1 MSMTY
6 EYKSNEYDEF
16 VIAPRYLEP
25 RLVWRVSVGS
35 GGTSYAYGRK

>member
-16 VIAPRYLEP
+16 VIAPRYLAQ
-25 RLVWRVSVGS
+25 
-35 GGTSYAYGRK
+35 TSLARQRR